1 MLTIKYSVPVN
12 EVSGDNG
19 ETIRTTQS
27 VIFDENTA
35 TTELL
40 ADEVRKLEAQG
51 YDVTATLKLKSSKR
65 LIVVGFK
72 EPTTF
77 IYIFYYERKFNG
89 KPYLSNRRKNYS
101 SKAHAD
107 DAAIDLFVQE
117 TTTIPPFSTA
127 YFTSWSPA

>member
-1 MLTIKYSVPVN
+1 MN

-51 YDVTATLKLKSSKR
+51 YDVTATLKLKVPK
-65 LIVVGFK
+65 
-72 EPTTF
+72 
-77 IYIFYYERKFNG
+77 
-89 KPYLSNRRKNYS
+89 
-101 SKAHAD
+101 D
-107 DAAIDLFVQE
+107 
-117 TTTIPPFSTA
+117 
-127 YFTSWSPA
+127 

>member
-12 EVSGDNG
+12 EVSGGNG

-51 YDVTATLKLKSSKR
+51 YDVTATLKLKVPK
-65 LIVVGFK
+65 
-72 EPTTF
+72 
-77 IYIFYYERKFNG
+77 
-89 KPYLSNRRKNYS
+89 
-101 SKAHAD
+101 D
-107 DAAIDLFVQE
+107 
-117 TTTIPPFSTA
+117 
-127 YFTSWSPA
+127 

>member
-12 EVSGDNG
+12 EISGDNG

-51 YDVTATLKLKSSKR
+51 YDVTATLKLKVPK
-65 LIVVGFK
+65 
-72 EPTTF
+72 
-77 IYIFYYERKFNG
+77 
-89 KPYLSNRRKNYS
+89 
-101 SKAHAD
+101 D
-107 DAAIDLFVQE
+107 
-117 TTTIPPFSTA
+117 
-127 YFTSWSPA
+127 

>member
-40 ADEVRKLEAQG
+40 ADEVRKLEAQC
-51 YDVTATLKLKSSKR
+51 YDVTATLKLKVPK
-65 LIVVGFK
+65 
-72 EPTTF
+72 
-77 IYIFYYERKFNG
+77 
-89 KPYLSNRRKNYS
+89 
-101 SKAHAD
+101 D
-107 DAAIDLFVQE
+107 
-117 TTTIPPFSTA
+117 
-127 YFTSWSPA
+127 

>member
-12 EVSGDNG
+12 EVAGDNG

-51 YDVTATLKLKSSKR
+51 YDVTATLKLKVPK
-65 LIVVGFK
+65 
-72 EPTTF
+72 
-77 IYIFYYERKFNG
+77 
-89 KPYLSNRRKNYS
+89 
-101 SKAHAD
+101 D
-107 DAAIDLFVQE
+107 
-117 TTTIPPFSTA
+117 
-127 YFTSWSPA
+127 